1 MKQIVQNLRT
11 GETILEN
18 VPAPMVRKGCV
29 LIRTRV
35 SLVSNGTERMLVEF
49 GKANIFQ
56 KALQQPDRVRMV
68 LNKVKTDGLIPTF
81 RAVSDK
87 LDQSV
92 AIGYCNVGE
101 VIAVGEGVSDVRIGA
116 RVTSNGPHAEIVC
129 IPRNLVA
136 KIPDQVSDEEA
147 AFTVPAAIGLHAIRL
162 LKPQLG
168 ETVVVIGLGLIGLLT
183 ADLLKVSG
191 CRVIG
196 IDFDNEKLKIA
207 AARGVIPWD
216 ASHGN
221 AEEFIC
227 NLTQNLGAD
236 GVIVAASS
244 GSNDA
249 ASQAVRVVRRN
260 GKIVI
265 TGAVGLELNR
275 NEMYKKEVSLIV
287 SRSYGPG
294 RYDPDYEEK
303 GLDYPSEYVRWTEN
317 RNFQAILQT
326 MSAGL
331 LELKSLISKEISID
345 KFAEVYDNLAES
357 RTIGTVFTY
366 SAAGAVERVIC
377 TSNKKIVPSK
387 GVIGIIGAGNFVRK
401 TLLPVVQDANIKYI
415 SSANGLTATALARKF
430 NIPYATTD
438 YRKILEDDEVDL
450 VCIATRHN
458 LHEALVL
465 EALQTGK
472 HVFVE
477 KPLAIYEE
485 ELASIADVYQK
496 TENCN
501 TSLNIGFNRRFSPH
515 TIKIKSLLGDARM
528 NVVTIVNAGMMPP
541 EAWVHDRSIGGGRIL
556 GEVCHFIDLA
566 SYLTGSQVVSVFA
579 NGMDISE
586 TSDNLSI
593 FLSHA
598 NGSTATIHYFS
609 NGTKIYPKERIEV
622 FSLGRILILDN
633 FRKLTGYGFNGFSV
647 LRTESDKGHKM
658 QFKKLLQRIQS
669 GGEPIIP
676 FSEIVNTT
684 KASFAILESLKSGKT
699 VNI

>member
-56 KALQQPDRVRMV
+56 KALQQPERVRMV
-68 LNKVKTDGLIPTF
+68 LNKVKTDGLIPTI

-87 LDQSV
+87 LDQSI

-101 VIAVGEGVSDVRIGA
+101 VIAVGEGVSDVAIGE

-129 IPRNLVA
+129 VPRNLVA

-168 ETVVVIGLGLIGLLT
+168 ETVVVIGLGLIGLIT
-183 ADLLKVSG
+183 ADLLKISG
-191 CRVIG
+191 CRVVG

-207 AARGVIPWD
+207 AARGVISRD
-216 ASHGN
+216 ASQDG
-221 AEEFIC
+221 AEEFIRD
-227 NLTQNLGAD
+227 LTQNLGAD
-236 GVIVAASS
+236 GVVVAASS

-249 ASQAVRVVRRN
+249 VSQAVNIVRRN
-260 GKIVI
+260 GKIVV

-275 NEMYKKEVSLIV
+275 NEMYKKEVSLVV

-331 LELKSLISKEISID
+331 LNLKSLISKEISID

-357 RTIGTVFTY
+357 KAIGTVFTY
-366 SAAGAVERVIC
+366 PSRGAGERVISI
-377 TSNKKIVPSK
+377 SNKKFSPSK
-387 GVIGIIGAGNFVRK
+387 GVIGIIGAGNFVRM
-401 TLLPVVQDANIKYI
+401 TLLPSIGNVAIKYI

-430 NIPYATTD
+430 NIPYSTTD
-438 YRKILEDDEVDL
+438 YCKILEDDEVDL
-450 VCIATRHN
+450 VFIATKHN
-458 LHEALVL
+458 LHAALVV
-465 EALQTGK
+465 EALQAGK

-485 ELASIADVYQK
+485 ELASITDVYQK
-496 TENCN
+496 TNNYN

-515 TIKIKSLLGDARM
+515 IVKIRSLLGDARM
-528 NVVTIVNAGMMPP
+528 NVVTIVNAGMLPP
-541 EAWVHDRSIGGGRIL
+541 EAWVHDRDIGGGRIL

-566 SYLTGSQVVSVFA
+566 GYLTGSPVVSVFA

-609 NGTKIYPKERIEV
+609 NGTKIYPKERIEI

-633 FRKLTGYGFNGFSV
+633 FRKLTGYGFNGFSIM
-647 LRTESDKGHKM
+647 RTESDKGHKA
-658 QFKKLLQRIQS
+658 QFEKLLQRVQS

-699 VNI
+699 INV